1 MGKNSL
7 LPEKD
12 FVLKIKDYIAMSIE
26 ILNKESIFDDQMRQ
40 GFLKLE
46 IRKFYLHYSVSKNRK
61 DYFRI

>member
-26 ILNKESIFDDQMRQ
+26 ILNKESIFDDQIRQ
-40 GFLKLE
+40 GFLKFE
-46 IRKFYLHYSVSKNRK
+46 MRKFCLHYSVSKNRK